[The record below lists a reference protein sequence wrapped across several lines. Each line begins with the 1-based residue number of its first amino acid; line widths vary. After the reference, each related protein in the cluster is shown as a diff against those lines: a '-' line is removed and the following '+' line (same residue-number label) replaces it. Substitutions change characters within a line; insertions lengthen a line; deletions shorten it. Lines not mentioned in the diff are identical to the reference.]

1 MSNEDAAF
9 EAYLEKPSSVLKAD
23 ALASKEP
30 SVHKYMAGIV
40 DGKTKY
46 QAAIDAGYSESAAR
60 KSKEA
65 IESTQAFK
73 ALEKEFLPNM
83 YIFNKIKEGLNATKI
98 IKQNGI
104 EKEVPDYAIREKYIQ
119 LQLKIAGLLK
129 GGTEEPED
137 DDNLKYTKSVNV
149 DWEKKLIK
157 GKVKE
162 IKEGEIIDGIDSST
176 L

>member
-1 MSNEDAAF
+1 MSDSNELPAI
-9 EAYLEKPSSVLKAD
+9 PNG
-23 ALASKEP
+23 P
-30 SVHKYMAGIV
+30 SVHKYMAGLV

-46 QAAIDAGYSESAAR
+46 QAALDAGYSEVTAR
-60 KSKEA
+60 KAKA
-65 IESTQAFK
+65 DIESSQAFK
-73 ALEKEFLPNM
+73 ALEKEFLPNL

-98 IKQNGI
+98 IKQNGV
-104 EKEVPDYAIREKYIQ
+104 EKEVPDFAIREKYIQ
-119 LQLKIAGLLK
+119 LQLKLAGLLK

-137 DDNLKYTKSVNV
+137 DDNLKYTKAVNV

-162 IKEGEIIDGIDSST
+162 VKEGEIVDGINSST